1 MLKKYKVGDA
11 SFSLLSVQ
19 LLTGKTHQIRTQL
32 SFLEHPILGDEKYG
46 NREVNKKYRSEVK
59 RQLLHAFSLR
69 FPEMEGKDVLF
80 SLSGKEFKLPLPEDF
95 QAFVDLLERQERLA

>member
-1 MLKKYKVGDA
+1 M
-11 SFSLLSVQ
+11 
-19 LLTGKTHQIRTQL
+19 
-32 SFLEHPILGDEKYG
+32 GDEKYG
-46 NREVNKKYRSEVK
+46 NREVNKKYRTEVK
-59 RQLLHAFSLR
+59 RQLLHAFLLR